1 MSDDDVVNKS
11 ELDAGEASAAATPSV
26 DKPLAEFDPKDYL
39 KTLTRRPGVY
49 RMLDAQGQVLYV
61 GKAKSLK
68 KRVASYFSG
77 ASQGVK
83 TRALVAQIR
92 GVEVTV
98 THTEGEALLLENN
111 LIKELKPRYNI
122 LLRDDKSYP
131 YIFLSENQAY
141 PRLAYHRGAKR
152 AKGRYFGPYPSA
164 GAVRESLNL
173 LQKLFRVRQCEDS
186 FFNNRS
192 RPCLQYQ
199 IKRCTGPC
207 VGLID
212 EQQYRDDMRHTTL
225 FLEGK
230 SSQVID
236 ELVAQMEQASATQA
250 FEEAAQFRDLIANLR
265 RVQESQYVSG
275 EGGDLD
281 VIAAAVGGGLACV
294 QVFYVRDGRNLGNKS
309 FFPRHTAGAEVGE
322 VLSAF
327 IAQYYLVGHAGR
339 TVPTEILVNQDIDD
353 SELLQSVLSEES
365 GRRVQISHKLRG
377 ERARWVAMAVTNA
390 ENALNTHIATK
401 STVLRRF
408 EALQDVLQLD
418 SPPQRLECFDISHT
432 MGEATVASCVVL
444 DTGGPVKSDYRRF
457 NIEGITPGDD
467 YAAMHQALLRR
478 YTRLKKGEGKL
489 PDILFIDGGKG
500 QVSEAEAVMEELQ
513 ITGVT
518 LIGVSK
524 GPARR
529 AGQEQLILSGVSFP
543 SKELMNPSGAGKGL
557 LSPSL
562 LKESTPRILPA
573 DSPALH
579 LIQQIRDEA
588 HRFAITGHRQRRA
601 KARTTSI
608 LEGIAGL
615 GPKRRQTL
623 LKQFGGLQEV
633 ARAGVEDLARVP
645 GISKQLAQR
654 VYDVFHVEE

>member
-1 MSDDDVVNKS
+1 MADKEPINRADDQP
-11 ELDAGEASAAATPSV
+11 AATPTTG
-26 DKPLAEFDPKDYL
+26 AGFDARAYL
-39 KTLTRRPGVY
+39 KTLTSRPGVY
-49 RMLDAQGQVLYV
+49 RMLDAEGQVLYV
-61 GKAKSLK
+61 GKAKNLK
-68 KRVASYFSG
+68 KRVSSYFRS
-77 ASQGVK
+77 ASQGAK

-131 YIFLSENQAY
+131 YIFLSDHPHY

-173 LQKLFRVRQCEDS
+173 LQKLFRVRQCEDN
-186 FFNNRS
+186 FFNNRT

-212 EQQYRDDMRHTTL
+212 EARYREDIRHTTM

-236 ELVAQMEQASATQA
+236 ELVGQMEQASAAQA
-250 FEEAAQFRDLIANLR
+250 FEEAAQYRDLIANLR

-281 VIAAAVGGGLACV
+281 VIAAVTGGGLACV
-294 QVFYVRDGRNLGNKS
+294 QVFFVRDGRHLGNKT
-309 FFPRHTAGAEVGE
+309 FFPRHADGAEAGE
-322 VLSAF
+322 VLAAF
-327 IAQYYLVGHAGR
+327 IAQYYLRGDSGR
-339 TVPTEILVNQDIDD
+339 RVPSEILVNQALED
-353 SELLQSVLSEES
+353 SELLQSVLSAES

-377 ERARWVAMAVTNA
+377 ERARWVEMAVTNA
-390 ENALNTHIATK
+390 DNALTTQIATK

-444 DTGGPVKSDYRRF
+444 DTSGPVKADYRRF

-478 YTRLKKGEGKL
+478 YTRLKKGEGKM
-489 PDILFIDGGKG
+489 PDVLLIDGGKG
-500 QVSEAEAVMEELQ
+500 QVSEAEAVLEELQ
-513 ITGVT
+513 ISGITLVGVA
-518 LIGVSK
+518 K

-529 AGQEQLILSGVSFP
+529 PGQEQLILSRYR
-543 SKELMNPSGAGKGL
+543 GANGAADKKLSAKG
-557 LSPSL
+557 
-562 LKESTPRILPA
+562 TTRILPA

-601 KARTTSI
+601 RARNTSV
-608 LEGIAGL
+608 LEGIVGL

-633 ARAGVEDLARVP
+633 SRAGVEDLARVP

-654 VYDVFHVEE
+654 VYDVFHVDE